1 MFRKTREGVGI
12 NQIFD
17 GSSYSQ
23 KGVENWTLHLRR
35 WPRDNEIRRGLLS
48 SWWTD
53 VLAMVQ
59 SKDEAVFDGQGAR
72 VPARDFLSRIDDED
86 DGLLQAAVRWAE
98 VLGDEARLA
107 FQLQGL
113 PASAATLNGK
123 PSLRRYI

>member
-1 MFRKTREGVGI
+1 MFRKTMEGVGI

-59 SKDEAVFDGQGAR
+59 SKDEAVFDGQGAG

-86 DGLLQAAVRWAE
+86 DGLLQAAV
-98 VLGDEARLA
+98 LGPGSRRRL
-107 FQLQGL
+107 QTGI
-113 PASAATLNGK
+113 PAPGTPRFGGDSERKTVAK
-123 PSLRRYI
+123 KV